1 RYPDG
6 RKTAQVLQW
15 AGNDGPSGAKYYS
28 YSESSGESP
37 VKVWYDASGK
47 ELRSEAYGLNKRKIW
62 VDTKYDSKNRVIE
75 VSKPYFPEE
84 TKTFA
89 AKYSYDNYGRTDTIV
104 TPMGTTIYTYIG
116 LTTRV
121 STPEG
126 TEESTVNN
134 AGWTV
139 SQKTNNK
146 EVRFTHYANGQVKTA
161 TPMGTGNVPLPSIRM
176 EYDLQGNRTKIIDPD
191 AGTITTAFDAWG
203 QLVQEKQYVHYQE
216 KPTIISPLSDR
227 LNPGG
232 GTIIGPPIITDPV
245 EQIPLKVMVTTSYE
259 YYPSGLMKKKTRNG
273 ENTLYEYDNYHR
285 LKRINIGLK
294 HSMGFTYDNYDR
306 ITTVRDTVDNN
317 KIFVR
322 NTGYDALGRVS
333 KETYPGGFW
342 VSNQYDTY
350 GNLLSVNSMHGHKLW
365 EAEDANAQGQ
375 ITKSKTGNK
384 QTVYI
389 YNAKNMLESIKS
401 DGIIDLT
408 YEYKSDGNMG
418 KRRDKINTVGDEFA
432 YDPLKRLSKWY
443 VGKSV
448 SSPSVYSI
456 SYDPTTGNI
465 TDKYLA
471 GYNMQYGENN
481 KPPHALTSMRSE
493 SDDYFPI
500 QSIKYTDFKKV
511 KEISQNGNKL
521 TLQYGVDEQRVKTVY
536 TPAVGSSLTRYY
548 MGNYEEEIRGTS
560 TRKINYINGG
570 NGLAAIYIQNNGK
583 DSIYYAHT
591 DFQGNLI
598 ALCKENGTVAEHYA
612 YDPWGRRVNP
622 SDWREEDTRTGYIV
636 NRGYTMHEH
645 LDQFGLIN
653 MNGRVYDPR
662 LGMFLSPDPYVQA
675 PGNWL
680 NYNRYSY
687 CLNNPLRY
695 TDPDGESFVLIA
707 AIIVGA
713 YLGGSSVNGTFNPG
727 KWDYNN
733 WQTYAGIAVGGVA
746 GYAGAAVGAGI
757 AAASVAGG
765 ASSIGAGV
773 AGGLM
778 GGVMSGGINGAGMTA
793 INGGNFHDIMSNMT
807 KGMVIGGFG
816 GALSGGVGSA
826 IGDFSGVAGNA
837 FKNGMYE
844 LGHSAIKG
852 AATGLAGGTMMA
864 AMEQDASYLWKGA
877 AMGAAFSAGMAGL
890 RIGLMGSAIIPP
902 GSRERFAADDAA
914 FGIKNDYPV
923 YRRGGIMRYFTPGI
937 TLGRNMMVDTRYLNS
952 SNPKWRAFYYE
963 TLAHERAHI
972 YQQKIMG
979 SFNFYKRT
987 LYEYLINPGY
997 LNDPYN
1003 NPNCLEYW
1011 ADQYMKLTP

>member
-89 AKYSYDNYGRTDTIV
+89 AKYAYDNYGRTKTIV
-104 TPMGTTIYTYIG
+104 TPIGTTTYTYSG

-139 SQKTNNK
+139 SQKTNGK
-146 EVRFTHYANGQVKTA
+146 EVRFLHYANGQVKTA
-161 TPMGTGNVPLPSIRM
+161 TPMGTGNTPLPSISM

-191 AGTITTAFDAWG
+191 AGTITTTYDAWG

-216 KPTIISPLSDR
+216 EPTIISPLSNK

-232 GTIIGPPIITDPV
+232 GTVMGPPIITDPV
-245 EQIPLKVMVTTSYE
+245 EQIPQKVMVTTSYE

-285 LKRINIGLK
+285 LKRINIGRK
-294 HSMGFTYDNYDR
+294 HSMGFSYDNYDR
-306 ITTVRDTVDNN
+306 ISIVRDTVDNN
-317 KIFVR
+317 KVFVR
-322 NTGYDALGRVS
+322 NTGYDALGRIS

-350 GNLLSVNSMHGHKLW
+350 GYLLSVNSMHGHKLW

-375 ITKSKTGNK
+375 ITKAKTGNK
-384 QTVYI
+384 QTVYG

-401 DGIIDLT
+401 DGVVNLT
-408 YEYKSDGNMG
+408 YTYRTDGNM
-418 KRRDKINTVGDEFA
+418 KERRDLINTVVDTFD
-432 YDPLKRLSKWY
+432 YDYLKRLVRWD
-443 VGKSV
+443 VGKNI
-448 SSPSVYSI
+448 SSLNNNDIY
-456 SYDPTTGNI
+456 YDGSGNMFF
-465 TDKYLA
+465 KYLA
-471 GYNMQYGENN
+471 GYNMRYGENN
-481 KPPHALTSMRSE
+481 KPPHALTSLIA
-493 SDDYFPI
+493 DNNNYFPN
-500 QSIKYTDFKKV
+500 QTIKYTDFKKV

-521 TLQYGVDEQRVKTVY
+521 ALQYGVDEQRVKTIY

-583 DSIYYAHT
+583 DTIYYAHT

-598 ALCKENGTVAEHYA
+598 ALCKENGTVAERYA

-622 SDWREEDTRTGYIV
+622 SDWREEDTRTGYII

-695 TDPDGESFVLIA
+695 VDPSGESIIA
-707 AIIVGA
+707 TILALYPIFCTDIG
-713 YLGGSSVNGTFNPG
+713 YDIQKTFSP
-727 KWDYNN
+727 
-733 WQTYAGIAVGGVA
+733 IALH
-746 GYAGAAVGAGI
+746 I
-757 AAASVAGG
+757 
-765 ASSIGAGV
+765 
-773 AGGLM
+773 
-778 GGVMSGGINGAGMTA
+778 
-793 INGGNFHDIMSNMT
+793 D
-807 KGMVIGGFG
+807 
-816 GALSGGVGSA
+816 
-826 IGDFSGVAGNA
+826 
-837 FKNGMYE
+837 
-844 LGHSAIKG
+844 
-852 AATGLAGGTMMA
+852 
-864 AMEQDASYLWKGA
+864 
-877 AMGAAFSAGMAGL
+877 L
-890 RIGLMGSAIIPP
+890 RIGSNQGGIGLDGSVGTPQFMPLSYRAHGGFTYFWKNKDLMG
-902 GSRERFAADDAA
+902 
-914 FGIKNDYPV
+914 NDMS
-923 YRRGGIMRYFTPGI
+923 GWE
-937 TLGRNMMVDTRYLNS
+937 TRYGGEWSMSFYTTGTPFKLTYGGTTFNS
-952 SNPKWRAFYYE
+952 EWSGKQSTNLITMGGLTNNIKYENDMDLGFNMPGVPRGDGDRYRTAAAQINIGPFTIGTNMITGDAGPNRNKKEEGYINIDGHDTYIPNKGYNPNSHR
-963 TLAHERAHI
+963 
-972 YQQKIMG
+972 MG
-979 SFNFYKRT
+979 T
-987 LYEYLINPGY
+987 LYLKFGPFRLGWSSEGNRKVFQNQFAHDFLTREESKWFKVLDLKPRFYWQFGY
-997 LNDPYN
+997 SGGGTL
-1003 NPNCLEYW
+1003 W
-1011 ADQYMKLTP
+1011 